1 MNTCP
6 ICGRQYAAPSA
17 ISRIDNKTEI
27 CPVCGAMESIS
38 FLSETQRDEIIK
50 AVEEK
55 EIEAGRVE
63 AVPG

>member
-6 ICGRQYAAPSA
+6 ICGRQYSAPPA
-17 ISRIDNKTEI
+17 ISRTDNKTEI
-27 CPVCGAMESIS
+27 CPVCGTMESIS
-38 FLSETQRDEIIK
+38 FLPQEQRDEIIR

-55 EIEAGRVE
+55 EIEVGRVE